1 MFKSIHRCV
10 IFISA
15 LSFSTVNAQ
24 INWDGSIELEH
35 RYFWD
40 EDSVADLSNNQ
51 TSLRLEMEFFKNW
64 NDGDDQLIFEPFF
77 RLDNQDD
84 ERSHADIRQLIWTRY
99 GSNWELSA
107 GLGRVFWGVTE
118 SQHLVDIINQ
128 TDSVENIDGEDKL
141 GQPMIRFQT
150 FNSFGNFDAFILPY
164 FRARTFAGEDSRL
177 SGGII
182 VSNDDAAYESD
193 REENHTDY
201 AFRYSNTFGDL
212 SLGLSLFDGTSR
224 EADILRLIDPI
235 TLSSTAYY
243 PQITQYGADMQLTT
257 NGWLFKLEAIQRNFD
272 DPIYQDFSAT
282 TLGTEYTFVGVFDS
296 IYDIGALAEY
306 SWDKRREIAS
316 TPFQNDLFIGAR
328 FVFNDF
334 NNSEILAG
342 ISSDLDFSNSNSVF
356 LEASTRFATS
366 FTANL
371 EIRYF
376 DSDEPRDLIYNFRD
390 HSFIQL
396 GVEYFFD

>member
-1 MFKSIHRCV
+1 MHKTIYVCALL
-10 IFISA
+10 ISA
-15 LSFSTVNAQ
+15 LSVSNLSAQ
-24 INWDGSIELEH
+24 MNWDGSIELEH

-40 EDSVADLSNNQ
+40 NDSITNLDNNQ
-51 TSLRLEMEFFKNW
+51 TSVRLEMEFFKAW
-64 NDGDDQLIFEPFF
+64 NNGDDQVIFEPFI
-77 RLDNQDD
+77 RYDNQDD
-84 ERSHADIRQLIWTRY
+84 ERSHADARQLIWTRY

-141 GQPMIRFQT
+141 GQPMIRYQY
-150 FNSFGNFDAFILPY
+150 FNKYGNFDAFVLPY
-164 FRARTFAGEDSRL
+164 FRTRTFVGADSRL

-193 REENHTDY
+193 REESHIDY
-201 AFRYSNTFGDL
+201 AFRYSNTIGDL
-212 SLGLSLFDGTSR
+212 SLGLSVFDGTSR
-224 EADILRLIDPI
+224 EADILRLIDPV
-235 TLSSTAYY
+235 TFNSTPYY
-243 PQITQYGADMQLTT
+243 PQITQFATDLQLTT

-272 DPIYQDFSAT
+272 DSVYEDYNAT

-306 SWDKRREIAS
+306 SWDEREELATS
-316 TPFQNDLFIGAR
+316 PFQNDLFIGAR

-342 ISSDLDFSNSNSVF
+342 ISSDLDYSNSQSFF

-376 DSDEPRDLIYNFRD
+376 DSDEPSDLIYNFRD

-396 GVEYFFD
+396 GIEYFFD